1 MTTKLTCR
9 HCFNEV
15 EVALYFS
22 DARIITR
29 EYPNAGS
36 CDYEAVVHGKAICP
50 RCGATIEKPFRKH
63 INKSDIIK
71 LAGGYEE

>member
-22 DARIITR
+22 DVRITTR
-29 EYPNAGS
+29 EYPNTG
-36 CDYEAVVHGKAICP
+36 CDYEATTHGKAICP
-50 RCGATIEKPFRKH
+50 NCGAH
-63 INKSDIIK
+63 LIK
-71 LAGGYEE
+71 ED